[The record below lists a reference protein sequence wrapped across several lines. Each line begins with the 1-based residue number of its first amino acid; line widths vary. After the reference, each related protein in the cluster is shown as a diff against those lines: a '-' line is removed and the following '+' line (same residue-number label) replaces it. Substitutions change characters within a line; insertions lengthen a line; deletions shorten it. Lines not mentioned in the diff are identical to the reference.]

1 MKYPFAS
8 RFVLIATI
16 ATSTIHRGIAVP
28 CPGLAS
34 LAIQHRRKINDD
46 SESSSTEL
54 HVENEGNLY
63 SSSST
68 LTSTSTSKM
77 ATASTKRR
85 AFNQLRGGE
94 IFVDN
99 EGILH
104 TPRKVLPSSPK
115 RVAAAISAPPKE
127 VSSPMESLRGG
138 SKNNDIGGLSVDPE
152 GNFYAT
158 ATPSCAGSG
167 ALFSLRGGSLCVD
180 REGNFYSSRNPE
192 VQQGP
197 VGNRRRNSSGNSA
210 GPVLLAKNRLPKKT
224 SASGSG
230 SKPKKPSAS
239 CSNPMAFIGYN
250 NALMET

>member
-1 MKYPFAS
+1 MKYLFAS
-8 RFVLIATI
+8 RFVLLATI

-28 CPGLAS
+28 CPGRAS
-34 LAIQHRRKINDD
+34 PAIQHRRKINND
-46 SESSSTEL
+46 SESSSKEL
-54 HVENEGNLY
+54 HVDNEGNLY
-63 SSSST
+63 SSSSI
-68 LTSTSTSKM
+68 LTSTATSKM
-77 ATASTKRR
+77 ARASTKRR

-99 EGILH
+99 EGNLH
-104 TPRKVLPSSPK
+104 SPRKVLPSSPK
-115 RVAAAISAPPKE
+115 KVAAAIAIAAPSKDIP
-127 VSSPMESLRGG
+127 SPAEALRGG

-158 ATPSCAGSG
+158 ATPSCAGPG

-210 GPVLLAKNRLPKKT
+210 GLVLLVGRGARPRGACLD
-224 SASGSG
+224 
-230 SKPKKPSAS
+230 S
-239 CSNPMAFIGYN
+239 CHYRFRKQQ
-250 NALMET
+250 LRRQR

>member
-1 MKYPFAS
+1 MKYPIAS
-8 RFVLIATI
+8 RFVLLATI

-34 LAIQHRRKINDD
+34 PAIHQRRKFNDV

-54 HVENEGNLY
+54 HVDNEGILY

-68 LTSTSTSKM
+68 STSTSTSKM
-77 ATASTKRR
+77 ATAPTRRR

-99 EGILH
+99 EGNLY
-104 TPRKVLPSSPK
+104 TPRKVLPSSAK
-115 RVAAAISAPPKE
+115 KAAAAAAVAAPSKDVP
-127 VSSPMESLRGG
+127 SPTEALRGG
-138 SKNNDIGGLSVDPE
+138 SKNYDIGGLSVDPE

-158 ATPSCAGSG
+158 ATPSFAGSG

-197 VGNRRRNSSGNSA
+197 VVHRRRSSSGISA
-210 GPVLLAKNRLPKKT
+210 GPVLLAKNRLPKK
-224 SASGSG
+224 
-230 SKPKKPSAS
+230 KPKKPSAS
-239 CSNPMAFIGYN
+239 SSNPMAFIGYN